1 MASARRSSATIGRR
15 RLLGMLPPDD
25 VILVEPRVSSCATS
39 PCHPERSEG
48 SHTGAG
54 VRRLTTLHGRGMTT
68 WRSGLQRAT
77 RAVRSTSPGSSS
89 GGAPATPGTGWS
101 GSGDGL
107 AIGATGPVRSSA
119 RAHAGP
125 ERRRE
130 ERPDRLPARNQH
142 GRPGRQ
148 VGIDHHALVDG
159 AKGHRCPVEVA
170 ERTCQV
176 DVVAPPQVTSHVAA
190 TAPDRG
196 QGGQRTK
203 LEDLVAQRR
212 HDDLL
217 TLHTVKVAVS
227 VAGAGVFEGALAVHP
242 LQANVEPHQLEAVIL
257 GWVVP
262 DRRSLVAR

>member
-54 VRRLTTLHGRGMTT
+54 VSRLTTLHGRGMTT

-89 GGAPATPGTGWS
+89 GGAPRATRRNRLERQRRWARHRERTRPG
-101 GSGDGL
+101 
-107 AIGATGPVRSSA
+107 RSSA

-130 ERPDRLPARNQH
+130 ERPDRLPARNQD
-142 GRPGRQ
+142 GCPGRQ

-159 AKGHRCPVEVA
+159 GEGHRSRSRLRSELA
-170 ERTCQV
+170 RF
-176 DVVAPPQVTSHVAA
+176 DVVAPLQVASHVAA

-196 QGGQRTK
+196 TGGQRTQ

-212 HDDLL
+212 
-217 TLHTVKVAVS
+217 
-227 VAGAGVFEGALAVHP
+227 
-242 LQANVEPHQLEAVIL
+242 
-257 GWVVP
+257 
-262 DRRSLVAR
+262 R